1 MIIWRFLFFTAK
13 EILNRS
19 LGYANYLNCF
29 WVCIMYIIIVLL
41 MHRHL
46 SLLSSLLWMI
56 NPFSYNW
63 NDIDSS
69 SAAVTCYHLVAL
81 SVIPFYYKSLKIP
94 ILGGSMKS
102 DFENEFDDNKAVF
115 KRHYSAG
122 NCYRE
127 EMYS

>member
-29 WVCIMYIIIVLL
+29 WVCIMYTIMVLL

-94 ILGGSMKS
+94 ILEGTMKS
-102 DFENEFDDNKAVF
+102 DIENKFDDNEAVF
-115 KRHYSAG
+115 ERHYSAG